1 MVNAIARDMPLFL
14 CIDGGGTKTVAV
26 ISDAQGA
33 VLSRGEAGPSNLT
46 AGVKHTVAAVISST
60 QEAISRLPGPSITSW
75 PCSDPVFSRVW
86 VGIAGCARPPD
97 HALLS
102 PFIAD
107 LFPGSTWRL
116 TNDGELLTAPITSTD
131 YRVMVTVICG
141 TGSLALRWSRPD
153 LQNPVRQVARSG
165 GWGALLGDEGS
176 GWSMGKEGVKS
187 LLTFAANDRPLVPFH
202 HEVMERLGINDPHDL
217 YPALALSLSGD
228 VDATQAEAERKKKIA
243 GCTKHI
249 VTAALGGDGEAM
261 RILKKVASEVVDLLR
276 PLVEDPVWGAQGE
289 EGTLLVL
296 GGGLS
301 SVKEFRQL
309 VVQGMDKEGW
319 KWGDVKV
326 VSDPAV
332 DGVKALASL

>member
-1 MVNAIARDMPLFL
+1 M
-14 CIDGGGTKTVAV
+14 
-26 ISDAQGA
+26 
-33 VLSRGEAGPSNLT
+33 
-46 AGVKHTVAAVISST
+46 
-60 QEAISRLPGPSITSW
+60 
-75 PCSDPVFSRVW
+75 W

-153 LQNPVRQVARSG
+153 LQSPVRQVARSG

-187 LLTFAANDRPLVPFH
+187 LLTFAANDRPLLPFH
-202 HEVMERLGINDPHDL
+202 HEMMARLGIDEPHNL
-217 YPALALSLSGD
+217 FPALALSLSEGG
-228 VDATQAEAERKKKIA
+228 DATQAEAERKKKIA

-249 VTAALGGDGEAM
+249 VVAARGGDGEAI
-261 RILKKVASEVVDLLR
+261 RILTKVASEVVELLR
-276 PLVEDPVWGAQGE
+276 PLVEDPAWGGQGE

-301 SVKEFRQL
+301 SVDEFRQL
-309 VVQGMDKEGW
+309 VVLGMEKEGW
-319 KWGDVKV
+319 RWGDVKV